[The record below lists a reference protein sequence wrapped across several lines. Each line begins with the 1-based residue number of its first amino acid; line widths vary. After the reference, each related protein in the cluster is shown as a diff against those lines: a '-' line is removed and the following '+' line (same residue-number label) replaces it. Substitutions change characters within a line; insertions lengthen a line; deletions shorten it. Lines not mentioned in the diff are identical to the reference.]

1 MEISKYQILGLYKYK
16 NKFQVIDSLENII
29 HLQGTKKECQEYIKI
44 YYENTNS
51 K

>member
-1 MEISKYQILGLYKYK
+1 MEINNYQILGLYKYK
-16 NKFQVIDSLENII
+16 NEFQVIDSLKSIVQF
-29 HLQGTKKECQEYIKI
+29 QGTKKECQEDIKI